1 MNTITTDTT
10 NNTTSV
16 LLYGAI
22 MFANIDYVGILDYS
36 IKAFVGGLFWLGFK
50 VTADWIGRR
59 AKNKKLKK

>member
-50 VTADWIGRR
+50 LTADWFGRR
-59 AKNKKLKK
+59 AKNKKEKK